1 MTHGE
6 FQFISDTLVM
16 EKMMKIISKDLSL
29 KNDIRKQASFDMSDF
44 LASVKSGVT
53 SQVNKNSP
61 VESVVNMLVPA
72 ALWRINPLLGMLAT
86 AGQMFGINAF
96 SIWDSICSNVKSLIG
111 SGNKVTPESITQIGE
126 QEISKNGGIDYSYS
140 GISILSDFDKA
151 GLISLGGIY
160 SFGTEASGNWFVNL
174 FKKII
179 GADTTPGQTKA
190 KFSIFRFITQ
200 IFTFTIKTMFLS
212 AGLLAAGGGLMYFL
226 GRKPQGIG
234 TENTQSTSNNENNVQ
249 QNQKSSRDIWSV
261 PLNGKTPPEM
271 LMEWAIDKYPQLA
284 GHEDEIDQSP
294 SFWNTVR
301 EVAKEY
307 HTGQNNI
314 EIPSQFKSPE
324 DILSKFVPD
333 IINQMGL
340 KQGH

>member
-1 MTHGE
+1 
-6 FQFISDTLVM
+6 
-16 EKMMKIISKDLSL
+16 
-29 KNDIRKQASFDMSDF
+29 
-44 LASVKSGVT
+44 
-53 SQVNKNSP
+53 
-61 VESVVNMLVPA
+61 
-72 ALWRINPLLGMLAT
+72 
-86 AGQMFGINAF
+86 
-96 SIWDSICSNVKSLIG
+96 
-111 SGNKVTPESITQIGE
+111 
-126 QEISKNGGIDYSYS
+126 
-140 GISILSDFDKA
+140 
-151 GLISLGGIY
+151 
-160 SFGTEASGNWFVNL
+160 
-174 FKKII
+174 
-179 GADTTPGQTKA
+179 
-190 KFSIFRFITQ
+190 
-200 IFTFTIKTMFLS
+200 
-212 AGLLAAGGGLMYFL
+212 MYFL

-234 TENTQSTSNNENNVQ
+234 TKDTESNTSNTSNTENNVQ
-249 QNQKSSRDIWSV
+249 QSQKSSRDIWSV

-271 LMEWAIDKYPQLA
+271 LMEWAMDKYPQLA